1 MSYNKII
8 FAMGHSCRGK
18 MGQTWYNLIDGG
30 NMLKE
35 YRIRK
40 GLSQE
45 QLEKLT
51 DIDRKTIFRIEND
64 LNTPLVTTFV
74 KITKALNL
82 TDQEII
88 NELKQIE
95 KDIRIAEKNK

>member
-1 MSYNKII
+1 
-8 FAMGHSCRGK
+8 
-18 MGQTWYNLIDGG
+18 
-30 NMLKE
+30 MLKE

-64 LNTPLVTTFV
+64 LN
-74 KITKALNL
+74 I
-82 TDQEII
+82 
-88 NELKQIE
+88 
-95 KDIRIAEKNK
+95 KDY

>member
-1 MSYNKII
+1 
-8 FAMGHSCRGK
+8 
-18 MGQTWYNLIDGG
+18 
-30 NMLKE
+30 MLKE

-74 KITKALNL
+74 KITKALDL

-88 NELKQIE
+88 NELSKIAKDISIIE
-95 KDIRIAEKNK
+95 KSK

>member
-1 MSYNKII
+1 
-8 FAMGHSCRGK
+8 
-18 MGQTWYNLIDGG
+18 
-30 NMLKE
+30 MLKE

-74 KITKALNL
+74 KITKAPNL

-88 NELKQIE
+88 NELKRIE
-95 KDIRIAEKNK
+95 RDINIIEKNK

>member
-8 FAMGHSCRGK
+8 FSMGHTCQGK
-18 MGQTWYNLIDGG
+18 MGQSWYNLYYGD

-64 LNTPLVTTFV
+64 LNTPLITTFV

-88 NELKQIE
+88 KELKRIE
-95 KDIRIAEKNK
+95 KDINIIEKNK

>member
-1 MSYNKII
+1 
-8 FAMGHSCRGK
+8 
-18 MGQTWYNLIDGG
+18 
-30 NMLKE
+30 MLKE

-64 LNTPLVTTFV
+64 LNTPLIKTFV

-88 NELKQIE
+88 SELKRIE
-95 KDIRIAEKNK
+95 KDINIIDKNK